1 MIDDMFD
8 KYDVHNRGLIG
19 KKELIEMIT
28 VLSANNGGISEKK
41 AAKYVDFLLRKAYT
55 DKDGL
60 ISKSEFF

>member
-8 KYDVHNRGLIG
+8 KYDVHNRGLLG

-41 AAKYVDFLLRKAYT
+41 SEKYVDFLLRKADT